1 MSNIYVEDLILKM
14 KHLNKSRDMT
24 RRCFQE

>member
-24 RRCFQE
+24 LKRFQE

>member
-14 KHLNKSRDMT
+14 KHLNESRDMK
-24 RRCFQE
+24 RFQE